1 MRELEGVNVARQAP
15 FINYV
20 DNGKYANQDGL
31 YWEVTV
37 PKGHYFA
44 MGITVI
50 KVLTVVS
57 GASYLKKFNRPSFLC
72 LDA

>member
-37 PKGHYFA
+37 RKDITLQWE
-44 MGITVI
+44 ITVI

-57 GASYLKKFNRPSFLC
+57 GASYLKKI
-72 LDA
+72 